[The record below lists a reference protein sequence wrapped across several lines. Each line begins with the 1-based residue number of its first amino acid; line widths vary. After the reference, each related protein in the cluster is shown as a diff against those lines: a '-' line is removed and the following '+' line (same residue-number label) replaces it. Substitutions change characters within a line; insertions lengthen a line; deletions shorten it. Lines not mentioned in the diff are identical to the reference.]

1 MIGFSFI
8 IPEIALKIHGVAT
21 PNENSVTELRFSLR
35 LNCLLIL
42 NRELH
47 MKLDAIVWIPVKR

>member
-1 MIGFSFI
+1 M
-8 IPEIALKIHGVAT
+8 PEMAEKIHGVAT

-35 LNCLLIL
+35 LSCLLIL

-47 MKLDAIVWIPVKR
+47 MKLDATVWIAVKR